1 MTFVRKSI
9 ARKLFFYLF
18 VGAVVIGVIIFA
30 IYYFKKD
37 IIPVKILLPS
47 AIAVYLLYVLV
58 ACYIEFVRPLRIV
71 LTEMQSLLTGG
82 IYKKIYTNRIDEIGV
97 IAYFFNKV
105 TEGFGQVSFDVKDR
119 QRMLNELNLAAQL
132 QKDILPQKVPNIP
145 GLQVVA
151 KTKPATEIGGDIFN
165 FITIKEKTYI
175 YIGDAT
181 GHGTTAGLVMTM
193 VNALITVFTDH
204 SDSAYEIL
212 VNVNKYL
219 KKWLKK
225 SVYMT
230 LVMLCWDHKE
240 QKMTYVGAGHEHILV
255 YHSATGECDTI
266 LSGGIALG
274 MIPDNSKVIKEQ
286 VLSFDEGDYIVL
298 YSDGITEAKGPTG
311 ELYGLEALKNALV
324 EYAPEYS
331 AEGVNYHIAKDLT
344 AYMADV
350 EQKDD
355 ITLIVIKRDKDFK
368 QGESVDSVSIS
379 WQA

>member
-1 MTFVRKSI
+1 MSFVKRSI
-9 ARKLFFYLF
+9 ARKLFFNLF
-18 VGAVVIGVIIFA
+18 FVALVISGGMLFL
-30 IYYFKKD
+30 YYFQKELVPAKF
-37 IIPVKILLPS
+37 LLPGGVGLFL
-47 AIAVYLLYVLV
+47 ICVLV
-58 ACYIEFVRPLRIV
+58 VCYLEFVRPLKIV
-71 LTEMQSLLTGG
+71 LSEMQSLLTGG
-82 IYKKIYTNRIDEIGV
+82 VYNKIYTNRVDEIGV

-132 QKDILPQKVPNIP
+132 QRDILPQQVPDIP

-165 FITIKEKTYI
+165 FITINEKTYI

-193 VNALITVFTDH
+193 VNALLTVF
-204 SDSAYEIL
+204 SDRCENAYEIL

-240 QKMTYVGAGHEHILV
+240 QKMTYVGAGHEHIIV
-255 YHSATGECDTI
+255 YHSATGECEAI

-286 VLSFDEGDYIVL
+286 VLNFEEGDYIVL
-298 YSDGITEAKGPTG
+298 YSDGITEAKGPDG
-311 ELYGLEALKNALV
+311 RLYGLEALKTAVV

-331 AEGVNYHIAKDLT
+331 AEGVNHHIAKEVS
-344 AYMADV
+344 AYMANI

-355 ITLIVIKRDKDFK
+355 MTLIVIKRDKSFK
-368 QGESVDSVSIS
+368 KENSHDSTSIN
-379 WQA
+379 WQV